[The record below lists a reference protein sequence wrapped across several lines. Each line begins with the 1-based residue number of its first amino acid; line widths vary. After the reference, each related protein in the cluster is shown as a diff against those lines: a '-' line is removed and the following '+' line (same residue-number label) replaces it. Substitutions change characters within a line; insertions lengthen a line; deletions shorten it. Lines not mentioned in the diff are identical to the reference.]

1 MAISPNTTFTSGQI
15 LTAAQMNALPWGIV
29 ALGNLTGN
37 TTFTT
42 TEVVLVTS
50 SSFTAVANRNY
61 RITYQIP
68 YVIGQSSEVE
78 CNVRLT
84 NATGTRISGS
94 NMITSASIG
103 GTSFTTVV
111 VTTLTAGTTVI
122 VGTGISYA
130 GVSTLQASA
139 TKPAQIIVE
148 DVGPA

>member
-1 MAISPNTTFTSGQI
+1 MAISSNDLFTSGQI
-15 LTAAQMNALPWGIV
+15 LTAQECNQFPFGIV
-29 ALGNLTGN
+29 AIGNLTGN

-42 TEVVLVTS
+42 SEVVLVTA
-50 SSFTAVANRNY
+50 SSFTALANRY
-61 RITYQIP
+61 YKITYQVP

-94 NMITSASIG
+94 NMITSASVG

-130 GVSTLQASA
+130 GVSTAQCSA
-139 TKPAQIIVE
+139 TKPMQIIVE
-148 DVGPA
+148 DIGPA